1 MTYYNENDP
10 YAAQWLRN
18 LIAAGELPD
27 GHVDDRSITDVQP
40 EDLDGYTQ
48 VHFFAGIGGWP
59 YALRLA
65 GWPDDR
71 PVWTGSCPCQPLSS
85 AGHRKGH
92 ADRRH
97 LWPAFHRLIAE
108 CRPATVLGEQ
118 VASKDGREWFSAV
131 RADLECS
138 GYACG
143 CADLAAASVGAP
155 HIRQRLFWVAD
166 AGSERRQQESRGSSR
181 YESSHGRQQDG
192 GHVAASGGE
201 DDRLADATSER
212 WWPGAGRKDG
222 TEVVD
227 GSDAHGL
234 ANADIP
240 ESGNGR
246 VQRSGRLVQPAEDP
260 DVGGLDDAAPYRRQ
274 HNQANAREYG
284 TGDQQTEQGE
294 FVGDRRLP
302 GWGETEHIPCAD
314 GKTRVTQP
322 GLRPLAHGIPN
333 RVGKLRAYGNAIV
346 PQVAA
351 EFIGA
356 YIDAVR

>member
-1 MTYYNENDP
+1 MGDRLLEDVKEVSAFYNENDP

-40 EDLDGYTQ
+40 EDLNGYTQ

-85 AGHRKGH
+85 AGQRKGH
-92 ADRRH
+92 ADQRH
-97 LWPAFHRLIAE
+97 LWPAFHNLIAE
-108 CRPATVLGEQ
+108 CRPATIFGEQ

-131 RADLECS
+131 RADMERS

-166 AGSERRQQESRGSSR
+166 AMHTERRSVDEHREDGRDGPNSGRPEAHGEPGARGEVR
-181 YESSHGRQQDG
+181 G
-192 GHVAASGGE
+192 
-201 DDRLADATSER
+201 LADAGRTER
-212 WWPGAGRKDG
+212 QGWNEA
-222 TEVVD
+222 
-227 GSDAHGL
+227 
-234 ANADIP
+234 
-240 ESGNGR
+240 
-246 VQRSGRLVQPAEDP
+246 AEDQ
-260 DVGGLDDAAPYRRQ
+260 DVGWLGQPDGARRNQREQAA
-274 HNQANAREYG
+274 ATARHRDTAQP
-284 TGDQQTEQGE
+284 TG
-294 FVGDRRLP
+294 
-302 GWGETEHIPCAD
+302 GWNDIELIPCAD

-322 GLRPLAHGIPN
+322 GLRPLADGVPN
-333 RVGKLRAYGNAIV
+333 RVGRLRAFGNAIV
-346 PQVAA
+346 PPLAA
-351 EFIGA
+351 EFIRA
-356 YIDAVR
+356 YMDEDTL